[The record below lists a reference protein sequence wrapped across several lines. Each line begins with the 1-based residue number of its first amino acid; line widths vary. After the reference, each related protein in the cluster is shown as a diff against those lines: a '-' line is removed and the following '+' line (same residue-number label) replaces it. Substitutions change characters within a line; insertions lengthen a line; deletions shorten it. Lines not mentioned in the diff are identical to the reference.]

1 MKWLRIGALLGG
13 SSLTAGLLFAFASPE
28 GVSQAAEGADYIGN
42 AQCKVCHNAKADG
55 AQWDVWHTMKHASAY
70 KLLESDE
77 AKAAG
82 EKAGL
87 TKPPAESPECL
98 KCHVTGYNAETG
110 AFHPKLAKA
119 DGVQCESCHGPG
131 SLHAQDGKTL
141 KFKPAEAANIDVK
154 ANLAEITEATC
165 RGCHNDTSP
174 TWRNDHFTLENGEKV
189 GFDFEQA
196 KKIVAHPNPKKAA
209 Q

>member
-1 MKWLRIGALLGG
+1 MSRNVFPILVALSLAIGFAL
-13 SSLTAGLLFAFASPE
+13 SLHTPE
-28 GVSQAAEGADYIGN
+28 DVVLAVENAEYIGN

-55 AQWDVWHTMKHASAY
+55 AQWDVWHSLKHASAY

-82 EKAGL
+82 EAAGL

-98 KCHVTGYNAETG
+98 KCHVSGYDATAG
-110 AFHPKLAKA
+110 TFHAKLAKA

-154 ANLAEITEATC
+154 ANLAVITESTC
-165 RGCHNDTSP
+165 LACHNDSSP
-174 TWRNDHFTLENGEKV
+174 TWKNDRYTLENGEKV

-196 KKIVAHPNPKKAA
+196 KKKIAHPNPKKAA
-209 Q
+209 N